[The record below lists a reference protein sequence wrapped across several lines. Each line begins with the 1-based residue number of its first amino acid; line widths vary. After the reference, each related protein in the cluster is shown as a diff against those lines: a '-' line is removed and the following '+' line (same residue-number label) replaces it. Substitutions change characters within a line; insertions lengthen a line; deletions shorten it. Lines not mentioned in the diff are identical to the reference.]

1 MPGGRGEGV
10 WPSTATILPASRIIA
25 NAMSRSAVICLPI
38 VRSAARPTTTAGR
51 LQDTSQAGTWHNQV
65 CPRQPSDSLRSDGDA
80 RQARPAA
87 QPRQGPARRAD
98 AAEGRRLSDIAWVES
113 DCFERGDVAG
123 AARHYREIL
132 QEFPN
137 DPVATVMLRDLS
149 RSLQPEIPGQPIDE

>member
-1 MPGGRGEGV
+1 
-10 WPSTATILPASRIIA
+10 
-25 NAMSRSAVICLPI
+25 
-38 VRSAARPTTTAGR
+38 
-51 LQDTSQAGTWHNQV
+51 
-65 CPRQPSDSLRSDGDA
+65 
-80 RQARPAA
+80 
-87 QPRQGPARRAD
+87 
-98 AAEGRRLSDIAWVES
+98 LSDIAWVES